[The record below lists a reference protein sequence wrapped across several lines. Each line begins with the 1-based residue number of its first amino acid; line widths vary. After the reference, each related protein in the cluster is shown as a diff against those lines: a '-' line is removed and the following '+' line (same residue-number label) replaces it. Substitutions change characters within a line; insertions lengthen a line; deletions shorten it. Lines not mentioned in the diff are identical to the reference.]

1 MSTENVIEVVTV
13 VFLLGVAVWTLIKE
27 RRYTSLT
34 LTDAAD
40 AAVRQV
46 RSVAHRRAAASSSPI
61 PTHLVQEHTPVE
73 GVSLPGPAITVT
85 IGPDPADPKRD
96 RRGDGTYSLHRKRGT
111 LKISER

>member
-1 MSTENVIEVVTV
+1 MLIENMLEVVTV
-13 VFLLGVAVWTLIKE
+13 VFLLGVALWSLLRE
-27 RRYTSLT
+27 RHYARLT

-46 RSVAHRRAAASSSPI
+46 RNVAHRRAAATSTPI
-61 PTHLVQEHTPVE
+61 PTHLVSEETPVE

-85 IGPDPADPKRD
+85 IGPDPAERQ
-96 RRGDGTYSLHRKRGT
+96 RRADGSYALHRRRGT

>member
-1 MSTENVIEVVTV
+1 MQTENLLEVATV
-13 VFLLGVAVWTLIKE
+13 VFLLGMALWTLAKE
-27 RRYTSLT
+27 RHYARLT

-46 RSVAHRRAAASSSPI
+46 RNVAHRRAAATSTPI
-61 PTHLVQEHTPVE
+61 PTHLVREETPVE

-85 IGPDPADPKRD
+85 IGPDPAEPKRE
-96 RRGDGTYSLHRKRGT
+96 RRGDGAYAMHRRRGT

>member
-1 MSTENVIEVVTV
+1 MTTDTLVLVATIL
-13 VFLLGVAVWTLIKE
+13 FLLGVAAWTLLKE
-27 RRYTSLT
+27 RRYAALT

-46 RSVAHRRAAASSSPI
+46 RSVAHRRAAATSVPI
-61 PTHLVQEHTPVE
+61 PTHLIQENTPVE

-85 IGPDPADPKRD
+85 IGPDPAEPQRE
-96 RRGDGTYSLHRKRGT
+96 RRASAPYSMHRKRGT